1 MVACRQP
8 GYYESQLLQ
17 LIVVKRARPWPR
29 PRYWRAFTLVS
40 RLDRRVGKTNM
51 SDFGHVIPSSSSTFG
66 PSVSP
71 LFKWNALAQAASR
84 TVSKHA
90 EAAAAAGRGLLL
102 RGLCVILPPR
112 LPGGGGD
119 GRGPAVGM
127 GAAHACWPRTARC
140 CSGAS

>member
-1 MVACRQP
+1 M
-8 GYYESQLLQ
+8 
-17 LIVVKRARPWPR
+17 
-29 PRYWRAFTLVS
+29 
-40 RLDRRVGKTNM
+40 GKTNM

-102 RGLCVILPPR
+102 SGLCVILPPR
-112 LPGGGGD
+112 LPGGGEMDEALLSAWEQRTHAGP
-119 GRGPAVGM
+119 GRR
-127 GAAHACWPRTARC
+127 AAAQGHHNHAP
-140 CSGAS
+140 SV